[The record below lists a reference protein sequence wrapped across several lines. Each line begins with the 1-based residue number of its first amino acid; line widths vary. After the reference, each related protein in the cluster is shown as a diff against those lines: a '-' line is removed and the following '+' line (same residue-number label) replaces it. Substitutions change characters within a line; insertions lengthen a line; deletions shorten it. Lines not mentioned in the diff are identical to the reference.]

1 MRLGVVEA
9 LAALVG
15 SAVSLVDAADGCA
28 GAVGADAIVISGNS
42 FCASSVVLLSCAVI
56 LNRGSRTKALLIFL
70 RAQI

>member
-42 FCASSVVLLSCAVI
+42 FCAS
-56 LNRGSRTKALLIFL
+56 RALFSFPAL
-70 RAQI
+70 